1 MDPRKALQQPNAA
14 SRSQHLISY
23 IGGNGMLE
31 VTPNGIDISCEG
43 FMAAAEE
50 TFKSKEPS
58 RGRSSS
64 HALRPTFSHPYE
76 ISPHLDNSLRSQRL
90 ALDSSFH
97 SSSGSSPDWASEQ
110 SGAANYDVPSFSP
123 FAQGFNLG
131 HSHQPQHDFNAQ
143 MMASYAAPQAQKH
156 MGQDIELDSQ
166 YSDHYSPLHQGP
178 LFHGSLSAPGPPQLH
193 LHDSSP
199 SGSAHRHYLPSSLP
213 RAFGFNC
220 QASQDD
226 HSGHGSQDGAP
237 TVVISSPGDMDNML
251 TDVSMLNSPNFPQG
265 GSFTESFLFLS
276 DAMAQPGQGG
286 IDATGSA
293 TFTLSA
299 NLQSSPTVEAKRGY
313 YTSSETASTTATCPP
328 ATGRVRGKGK
338 GKAKAKAK
346 GKGLKVTET
355 PRRRRVSESH
365 FDPFR
370 SPASQ
375 SLDRSPIHASFRR
388 HNSSG
393 FAMVSRSHP
402 YTSEA
407 ADGDGESIEATKG
420 PKPRGKRVGPLREGN
435 RELATKRRNDRTV
448 CIGCKMAKVMC
459 AGREDGGVCERCA
472 SSHSSAPKPFVCAPA
487 SFFELVQQGSTA
499 LLALHAI
506 YPLNPSTRLREP
518 LSLPAEIRIRDMLH
532 FIDDLQ
538 QTHGLI
544 RVYAGRSM
552 LYELNLRAC
561 WIYVNSTC
569 PPMSHPFQQFID
581 GLKIQKQDGWKACIR
596 DGHGRPMGENLCDA
610 LLALDDMAPWVRYT
624 LVSKDSGTLYADP
637 NGRTETF
644 LSPGD
649 EYHRQVIIVAAQLS
663 RIIGR
668 KLELQFYD
676 HLKKI
681 LGNPNICTKLVLHV
695 GRTLLSLRRRL
706 AQWKQICAAA
716 SLSTTSEYEPLAQED
731 GDTSSS
737 APSNRVSRIKSLC
750 QVLYVYFCYMRRR
763 LPPDEQEGMRTIQVW
778 YPDRVHA
785 VEESFP
791 QYESIEGFE
800 DWLQFKEQP
809 MADAE
814 LGFA

>member
-1 MDPRKALQQPNAA
+1 
-14 SRSQHLISY
+14 
-23 IGGNGMLE
+23 
-31 VTPNGIDISCEG
+31 
-43 FMAAAEE
+43 
-50 TFKSKEPS
+50 
-58 RGRSSS
+58 
-64 HALRPTFSHPYE
+64 
-76 ISPHLDNSLRSQRL
+76 
-90 ALDSSFH
+90 
-97 SSSGSSPDWASEQ
+97 
-110 SGAANYDVPSFSP
+110 
-123 FAQGFNLG
+123 
-131 HSHQPQHDFNAQ
+131 
-143 MMASYAAPQAQKH
+143 
-156 MGQDIELDSQ
+156 
-166 YSDHYSPLHQGP
+166 
-178 LFHGSLSAPGPPQLH
+178 
-193 LHDSSP
+193 
-199 SGSAHRHYLPSSLP
+199 
-213 RAFGFNC
+213 
-220 QASQDD
+220 
-226 HSGHGSQDGAP
+226 
-237 TVVISSPGDMDNML
+237 
-251 TDVSMLNSPNFPQG
+251 
-265 GSFTESFLFLS
+265 
-276 DAMAQPGQGG
+276 MAQPGRGG

-293 TFTLSA
+293 AFTLSA
-299 NLQSSPTVEAKRGY
+299 DLQSSSCIEATRGY

-346 GKGLKVTET
+346 GKGLQITEI

-365 FDPFR
+365 FDPFG

-375 SLDRSPIHASFRR
+375 SLDRSPIHGSFSRR
-388 HNSSG
+388 NSSG

-407 ADGDGESIEATKG
+407 ADGHGESTKAAKG

-506 YPLNPSTRLREP
+506 YPLNPSTGLREP

-538 QTHGLI
+538 QTHGMI

-596 DGHGRPMGENLCDA
+596 DGHGRPMGESLCDA
-610 LLALDDMAPWVRYT
+610 LLAMDDMAPWVRYT

-637 NGRTETF
+637 NSRTETF

-681 LGNPNICTKLVLHV
+681 LGNPNICTKLVLDV

-706 AQWKQICAAA
+706 VQWKQTCAAA
-716 SLSTTSEYEPLAQED
+716 SLSATPDHETCAQEG

-763 LPPDEQEGMRTIQVW
+763 LSPDEQEGMRTTQVW

-785 VEESFP
+785 VKESFP

-809 MADAE
+809 TADAE